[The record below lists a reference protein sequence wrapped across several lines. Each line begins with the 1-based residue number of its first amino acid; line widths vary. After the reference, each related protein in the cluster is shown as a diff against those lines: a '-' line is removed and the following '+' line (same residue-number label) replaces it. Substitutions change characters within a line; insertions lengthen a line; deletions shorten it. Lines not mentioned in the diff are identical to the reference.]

1 MDGCEI
7 LHQLIDGLSH
17 YLVRVSTIRLV
28 IHMDFYMDF
37 ATIHILV
44 HSLSLSLYI
53 YIYLH
58 SLMVNSPL
66 SRLQSQQGGF
76 KQVPRGHCGELWR
89 EGLAHCRRTEAGPCG
104 TRAGGRLRVT
114 MEVYRWEHQ
123 IHQIHTLDFCVA
135 MFDYLRVLLY
145 LGEF

>member
-44 HSLSLSLYI
+44 HSLSLSI
-53 YIYLH
+53 YISILWWWTPHCPGY
-58 SLMVNSPL
+58 SPN
-66 SRLQSQQGGF
+66 RGGF